1 MKHYFKS
8 IFGIAISLLAASC
21 AKAELSE
28 ANETEKQYEYVFT
41 LGSADTKT
49 TLNDKIVE
57 WETDDKL
64 GFFADGSVNKYGNI
78 SFSDEGKA
86 QFPIYLSK
94 ALEVGEKVYSY
105 FPYKDGQTSASSL
118 AFTIPSEQNG
128 NFDAM
133 PQISLPYTISEAMTI
148 GSHPVEDMR
157 FCNLASVAQIKIY
170 NTNPDYSAEK
180 ISSVKFEAD
189 QAIAG
194 DISGFNATAVD
205 YSNPETLSIGG
216 YEETSVSYSLSTP
229 TTVAATKDNATAL
242 NLVVAPGTYV
252 GEIIVTTDKATYSY
266 EVTEEKKLS
275 FNRSVIKPIS
285 IDLKNGQRA
294 VAVDYVTLPFEW
306 AGGSSADF
314 ASIKGVKLSGNGTD
328 YSAGTHAPYLI
339 KFDNDG
345 DNFVIK
351 TDSPV
356 DVLTIGVKMI
366 GGANTSYM
374 TISGSIDGE
383 TYTDVEKLTI
393 SGKQN
398 DIKTLTTTES
408 FNSSYRYIKA
418 VFKKGHNIGVG
429 PVSITKGVPTCMT
442 PTLATESEPA
452 GAVLIGTVI
461 KLDCATEGATIYY
474 TTNGTMPSTSSDVY
488 TDDGITINEACTIK
502 AYAVKTDFVD
512 SDVLSISYTIK
523 VVETPEIS
531 ISDEGVAT
539 IACEAGATIYY
550 TTDGTNPTE
559 ESSEYNEPVQLEDNQ
574 TIKAIAYKAN
584 MTPSE
589 IASAT
594 YESGQYTITFDT
606 EIENGSIS
614 VNGDETGS
622 VKVMKGETVTI
633 VATPKDYCEFV
644 EWTITPSVT
653 FVSGSATSATAT
665 FNMPENAVEVSAT
678 FKKEEATAPDVLYDF
693 SKIEGFN
700 DWNSSYSER
709 VVEYADATVTFS
721 AACKQTGTITD
732 VPVTKG
738 REITVVMKN
747 NTVINSLKFLT
758 KQWLAKDN
766 TVTLST
772 SVDGGTNFT
781 TTSYTADAGDI
792 LSASNLNGVNAI
804 KFTFSS
810 QDNQIGIAAL
820 ALNGADLPKEDA
832 TPSFN
837 PTSISVEVGKTK
849 DFTYTT
855 EYDGTLNILS
865 NNTDVA
871 TISRNGNTITVT
883 GVSEG
888 NTTISFKGDATTQY
902 DAIDTSIEV
911 EVVAAGQGG
920 GSYEIVFKDSGGS
933 SDGSSA
939 KTDIA
944 DLIETGGDYISS
956 ISASNVYQAKND
968 YGAKFGSGKNKG
980 SLTLNW
986 NTSKYAVNPT
996 KITFSIA
1003 MYDSDKT
1010 VKISYNSAGDTSISP
1025 TTSFADY
1032 SITMDGNTA
1041 LTSIKVEA
1049 TNASNNRFYL
1059 RSIIVEY

>member
-8 IFGIAISLLAASC
+8 IFGIAISLLAVSC
-21 AKAELSE
+21 AKTELSE
-28 ANETEKQYEYVFT
+28 VNETEKQYEYVFT
-41 LGSADTKT
+41 LSSADTKT
-49 TLNDKIVE
+49 SLNDKVVA
-57 WETDDKL
+57 WETGDKL
-64 GFFADGSVNKYGNI
+64 GFFADGSENKYGNV
-78 SFSDEGKA
+78 SFKDGKA
-86 QFPIYLSK
+86 QIPIYLAK
-94 ALEVGEKVYSY
+94 ALSAGAKVYSY
-105 FPYKDGQTSASSL
+105 FPFKDEQTSVSSL
-118 AFTIPSEQNG
+118 KFTIPSEQNG

-133 PQISLPYTISEAMTI
+133 PQVSLPYTVSETMAI
-148 GSHPVEDMR
+148 GSHPVEDMK
-157 FCNLASVAQIKIY
+157 FCNLASVARIKVY
-170 NTNPDYSAEK
+170 NTNSEYSADK
-180 ISSVKFEAD
+180 VSSVKFEAD
-189 QAIAG
+189 KAIAG

-205 YSNPETLSIGG
+205 YNNPATLSISG
-216 YEETSVSYSLSTP
+216 YTETSVTYELSTP

-242 NLVVAPGTYV
+242 NLVVAPGTY
-252 GEIIVTTDKATYSY
+252 GGKIIVTTDKATYSY
-266 EVTEEKKLS
+266 DVTEEKKLT

-285 IDLKNGQRA
+285 IDLNNGLRA
-294 VAVDYVTLPFEW
+294 ALVDYVTLPFEW

-314 ASIKGVKLSGNGTD
+314 ASIKGVTLSGNGSDYTD
-328 YSAGTHAPYLI
+328 THAPYYI
-339 KFDNDG
+339 KFDESNDY
-345 DNFVIK
+345 FTIK

-356 DVLTIGVKMI
+356 EALSIGVKMI
-366 GGANTSYM
+366 GGAKTSYL
-374 TISGSIDGE
+374 TVSGSADGE
-383 TYTDVEKLTI
+383 NYTQVEKLTI
-393 SGKQN
+393 NGSQN
-398 DIKTLTTTES
+398 NIKTLTTKET
-408 FNSSYRYIKA
+408 FNSSYRYIKV
-418 VFKKGHNIGVG
+418 VFTKGSNIGVG
-429 PVSITKGVPTCMT
+429 PVSITKGVLTCMT
-442 PTLATESEPA
+442 PTLATGSEPA

-474 TTNGTMPSTSSDVY
+474 TTNGTTPTTSSDEY

-539 IACEAGATIYY
+539 ITCEAGTTIYY

-559 ESSEYNEPVQLEDNQ
+559 ESSEYNEPVQLSEETP

-594 YESGQYTITFDT
+594 YESGQYTITFNT

-644 EWTITPSVT
+644 EWAVTPSVT
-653 FVSGSATSATAT
+653 FSSGSETSATAT

-678 FKKEEATAPDVLYDF
+678 FKKKEATAPQVLCDF
-693 SKIEGFN
+693 SKIEGFSEW
-700 DWNSSYSER
+700 DTSYSTR
-709 VVEYADATVTFS
+709 VVEYTDATVTFS

-738 REITVVMKN
+738 SEITVVMKN
-747 NTVINSLKFLT
+747 NTVIKSLNLLT
-758 KQWLAKDN
+758 KQWTDKVND
-766 TVTLST
+766 VTLNTST
-772 SVDGGTNFT
+772 DGGITFT
-781 TTSYTADAGDI
+781 PTSSTAGAGTI
-792 LSASNLNGVNAI
+792 LSAPNLNGVNAV

-810 QDNQIGIAAL
+810 QANQIGIAAL
-820 ALNGADLPKEDA
+820 ALNGAELPKEDA
-832 TPSFN
+832 PLTFN
-837 PTSISVEVGKTK
+837 PTSVSVEEGKTK

-855 EYDGTLNILS
+855 DYDGTLNILS

-902 DAIDTSIEV
+902 NAIDTSIEV

-920 GSYEIVFKDSGGS
+920 GSYEIVFKDSGS
-933 SDGSSA
+933 ASDGSSA
-939 KTDIA
+939 KTAIT
-944 DLIETGGDYISS
+944 DLIKDGGGYISS
-956 ISASNVYQAKND
+956 ISASNVYQGKKD
-968 YGAKFGSGKNKG
+968 YGAKFGSGSKKG
-980 SLTLNW
+980 SMTLNW
-986 NTSKYAVNPT
+986 NTTNYAVKPT

-1003 MYDSDKT
+1003 IYDSGKT
-1010 VKISYNSAGDTSISP
+1010 VKISYNSAGATSISP

-1032 SITMDGNTA
+1032 SITMNGNTA
-1041 LTSIKVEA
+1041 LNSIKVEA

>member
-8 IFGIAISLLAASC
+8 IFGIAISLLAVSC
-21 AKAELSE
+21 AKTELSE
-28 ANETEKQYEYVFT
+28 VNETEKQYEYVFT
-41 LGSADTKT
+41 LSSADTKT
-49 TLNDKIVE
+49 SLNDKVVE
-57 WETDDKL
+57 WETGDKL
-64 GFFADGSVNKYGNI
+64 GFFADGSENKYGNV
-78 SFSDEGKA
+78 SFKDGKA
-86 QFPIYLSK
+86 QIPIYLAK
-94 ALEVGEKVYSY
+94 ALSAGAKVYSY
-105 FPYKDGQTSASSL
+105 FPFKDEQTSVSSL
-118 AFTIPSEQNG
+118 KFTIPSEQNG

-133 PQISLPYTISEAMTI
+133 PQVSLPYTVSEAMAI

-242 NLVVAPGTYV
+242 NLVVAPGTY
-252 GEIIVTTDKATYSY
+252 GGKIIVTTDKATYSY

-314 ASIKGVKLSGNGTD
+314 ASIKGVTLSGNGSD
-328 YSAGTHAPYLI
+328 YTNTHAPYYI
-339 KFDNDG
+339 KFDSSNDY
-345 DNFVIK
+345 FTIK

-356 DVLTIGVKMI
+356 DVLSIGVKMI
-366 GGANTSYM
+366 GGANTSYL
-374 TISGSIDGE
+374 TVSGSADGE
-383 TYTDVEKLTI
+383 NYTQVEKLTI
-393 SGKQN
+393 SGSQN
-398 DIKTLTTTES
+398 NIKTLTTKET
-408 FNSSYRYIKA
+408 FNSSYRYIKV
-418 VFKKGHNIGVG
+418 VFTKGSNIGVG
-429 PVSITKGVPTCMT
+429 PVSITKGVLTCMT
-442 PTLATESEPA
+442 PTLATGSEPA

-474 TTNGTMPSTSSDVY
+474 TTNGTMPSTSSDEY

-531 ISDEGVAT
+531 ISDDGKAT
-539 IACEAGATIYY
+539 IDCEEDATVYY
-550 TTDGTNPTE
+550 TLDGTDPTDAGLK
-559 ESSEYNEPVQLEDNQ
+559 YTEPVQLEDNQ

-584 MTPSE
+584 MMPSE

-614 VNGDETGS
+614 VNGNETGS
-622 VKVMKGETVTI
+622 IKVTKGETVTI
-633 VATPKDYCEFV
+633 VATPGDYCEFV

-653 FVSGSATSATAT
+653 FASGSATSATAI
-665 FNMPENAVEVSAT
+665 FAMPENAIEVSAI
-678 FKKEEATAPDVLYDF
+678 FMKKEATAPVALYDF
-693 SKIEGFN
+693 SKIEGLN
-700 DWNSSYSER
+700 SWGSSYSNH
-709 VVEYADATVTFS
+709 VVEYTDATVTFS
-721 AACKQTGTITD
+721 AASKQTTSITD

-738 REITVVMKN
+738 SEITVVMKN
-747 NTVINSLKFLT
+747 NTVIKSLNLLT
-758 KQWLAKDN
+758 KQWTDKVND
-766 TVTLST
+766 VTLNTST
-772 SVDGGTNFT
+772 DGGITFT
-781 TTSYTADAGDI
+781 PTSSIAGAGTI

-810 QDNQIGIAAL
+810 QGDQIGIAAL
-820 ALNGADLPKEDA
+820 ALNGAELPKKDA
-832 TPSFN
+832 SITFN
-837 PTSISVEVGKTK
+837 PSSISVEVGKTK
-849 DFTYTT
+849 DFTYTAV
-855 EYDGTLNILS
+855 YDGTLNIQS

-871 TISRNGNTITVT
+871 TISKSSNTITVT

-888 NTTISFKGDATTQY
+888 KTTISFKGDATAQY
-902 DAIDTSIEV
+902 NAIDKSIDV
-911 EVVAAGQGG
+911 EVVASGQGG
-920 GSYEIVFKDSGGS
+920 DSYTITFATGSGDGTQASTSTACSTVVSEGSDYLSGNLATATRVYYSGGS
-933 SDGSSA
+933 GLKLGASSNAGTIKMNLSTAGQVTPKSIVVNA
-939 KTDIA
+939 K
-944 DLIETGGDYISS
+944 LY
-956 ISASNVYQAKND
+956 N
-968 YGAKFGSGKNKG
+968 SGKATTLKVNG
-980 SLTLNW
+980 SAAQNL
-986 NTSKYAVNPT
+986 A
-996 KITFSIA
+996 A
-1003 MYDSDKT
+1003 D
-1010 VKISYNSAGDTSISP
+1010 
-1025 TTSFADY
+1025 FADY
-1032 SITMDGNTA
+1032 TYIITSKITYIE
-1041 LTSIKVEA
+1041 LVSSKYCWIKSV
-1049 TNASNNRFYL
+1049 TVNY
-1059 RSIIVEY
+1059 